1 MAGEKV
7 NSQGSEVTKNRKLRV
22 VIYGNFW
29 NDKADKVREWAND
42 WFNEHGLENRYEAH
56 ICKIR
61 DAIEDAFYG
70 KVEDNDPETIPDLV
84 MAGKY
89 IRDDMGPGWSDFEL
103 DGGDIE
109 RIQRL
114 CEQHCVPLVRYRFDP
129 PTNSPQLTSG
139 VMMLR
144 GKTS

>member
-1 MAGEKV
+1 MAAEIV
-7 NSQGSEVTKNRKLRV
+7 NSQSSEVANNRKLRV

-29 NDKADKVREWAND
+29 VDKADKVREWASD
-42 WFNEHGLENRYEAH
+42 WFDEHGLEGRYEAH

-61 DAIEDAFYG
+61 GAIEDAFFG
-70 KVEDNDPETIPDLV
+70 KVEDTDPETIPDLV

-89 IRDDMGPGWSDFEL
+89 IRDDMGGGWTDFEL
-103 DGGDIE
+103 DSGDIT

-114 CEQHCVPLVRYRFDP
+114 CEQHHVPLVRFRFDSSA
-129 PTNSPQLTSG
+129 NSPQLTSG

-144 GKTS
+144 EKTS